1 MARKEQS
8 SSRFLAHASLLTE
21 AQLTKQPL
29 RIAFI
34 TLTQTLLRAQSSA
47 FNAQVM
53 AFQ

>member
-8 SSRFLAHASLLTE
+8 SSKFLAHASLLTE
-21 AQLTKQPL
+21 AQLTSQPL
-29 RIAFI
+29 RTAFI
-34 TLTQTLLRAQSSA
+34 ALTQTLLRAQSSA